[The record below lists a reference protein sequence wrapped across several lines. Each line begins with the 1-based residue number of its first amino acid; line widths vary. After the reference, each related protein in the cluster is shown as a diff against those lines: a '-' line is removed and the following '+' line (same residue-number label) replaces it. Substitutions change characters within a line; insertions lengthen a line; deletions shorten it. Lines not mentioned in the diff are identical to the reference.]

1 VLSTEPPSLPARR
14 ACCARC
20 QRPAVACL
28 CAFIAPADNLV
39 EVLVLQHP
47 LEQQQAKGTARLL
60 TLSLRHSRLVVGE
73 RFESDA
79 LQALLHHPSPAG
91 AAIQPLLLYPLDAMP
106 AKPAQTPPA
115 FAPSPAGLRLVVLD
129 GTWRKSR
136 KMLALNPALQALPR
150 LSLNTPPPSRYA
162 VRRAEQAQ
170 QRSTLEA
177 TVLAL
182 QQLEGDATRYAP
194 LWSGFDAMVARLA
207 LHARRYGPPVG

>member
-1 VLSTEPPSLPARR
+1 MLSTETQSPPARR
-14 ACCARC
+14 VCCARC
-20 QRPAVACL
+20 QRPVVACL
-28 CAFIAPADNLV
+28 CAFIAPVDNAV

-73 RFESDA
+73 RFEPDA
-79 LQALLHHPSPAG
+79 LQAWLHGPSPEG
-91 AAIQPLLLYPLDAMP
+91 AALQPMLLYPSDAMP
-106 AKPAQTPPA
+106 ALTEPAC
-115 FAPSPAGLRLVVLD
+115 APSPAGLRLVVLD

-150 LSLNTPPPSRYA
+150 LSLDAPPPSRYA
-162 VRRAEQAQ
+162 VRRAEQPQ

-177 TVLAL
+177 TLLAL

-207 LHARRYGPPVG
+207 LHAHQHGRPVR

>member
-1 VLSTEPPSLPARR
+1 MLSTEPQSPPARR

-28 CAFIAPADNLV
+28 CPFITPVDNAV

-60 TLSLRHSRLVVGE
+60 TLSLRRSRLVVGE
-73 RFESDA
+73 RFEPDV
-79 LQALLHHPSPAG
+79 LQALLHRPSPEGG
-91 AAIQPLLLYPLDAMP
+91 AVLPMLLYPSDAIQAPTEP
-106 AKPAQTPPA
+106 ACASA
-115 FAPSPAGLRLVVLD
+115 PAGLRLVVLD

-136 KMLALNPALQALPR
+136 KMLALNPALQTLPR

-177 TVLAL
+177 TLLAL
-182 QQLEGDATRYAP
+182 QQLEGDAARYAP
-194 LWSGFDAMVARLA
+194 LWSGFDAMVARLV
-207 LHARRYGPPVG
+207 LRARRHGPPVR

>member
-1 VLSTEPPSLPARR
+1 
-14 ACCARC
+14 
-20 QRPAVACL
+20 VACL
-28 CAFIAPADNLV
+28 CPFIAPVDNLV

-73 RFESDA
+73 RFEPDL
-79 LQALLHHPSPAG
+79 LQALLHRPSPEGVAVL
-91 AAIQPLLLYPLDAMP
+91 PLLLYPSDAM
-106 AKPAQTPPA
+106 QVLTPPA
-115 FAPSPAGLRLVVLD
+115 VAPSPAGLRLVVLD

-136 KMLALNPALQALPR
+136 KMLALNPALQALSR

-207 LHARRYGPPVG
+207 LHARLQGPPVR